1 MNKAESRLNLTLAAA
16 QLLANSAIEKAE
28 ALGRKMCVAVVDT
41 SGHALVTLRMPG
53 APLPSQE
60 YARKKAY
67 TALSF
72 GRSTLEWKERL
83 EAKPVTL
90 TGLAQHPDVA
100 MFGGGEP
107 VIVDGA
113 VVGAVGVSGGAESE
127 DGLCALAS
135 IEALERV

>member
-1 MNKAESRLNLTLAAA
+1 MHKAESRLNLTLAAA

-83 EAKPVTL
+83 EAKPVSL